1 MKWQRSDDWIGS
13 EIDDSFVM
21 VNIES
26 GNYVALNITA
36 NAVWQALET
45 PSTEDDLVER
55 LTGDF
60 DVDAGQC
67 RASVTQLLGKMSEM
81 ALVRQV

>member
-1 MKWQRSDDWIGS
+1 MKWQRSDDWVGS

-21 VNIES
+21 VNIDS

-45 PSTEDDLVER
+45 PSSEDELVDR
-55 LTGDF
+55 LTGKF
-60 DVDAGQC
+60 DIDAEQC
-67 RASVTQLLGKMSEM
+67 RTSVNTLLGKMQEM
-81 ALVRQV
+81 ALVSQG